1 MIKIWIM
8 VKTENNNK
16 KFPLPGLPVRWNK
29 TPKAIINQNHHF
41 LKIEDFGESKA
52 LPSGFIKLTANT
64 GFMMKATI
72 SEANKVNINITG
84 R

>member
-1 MIKIWIM
+1 MT

-16 KFPLPGLPVRWNK
+16 KLPLPGLPVKWK
-29 TPKAIINQNHHF
+29 IIPKATINQNHH
-41 LKIEDFGESKA
+41 LLNMDDLGGSSS

-72 SEANKVNINITG
+72 NEANNVNINITG